1 MGIQGIASLE
11 ELSGGPRRG
20 FTAIAAQTQMER
32 TGKAPHAWTCADL
45 AVGLE
50 FSAGEWIPGKS
61 IDAGEDEVP
70 EVHPGEFVP
79 DGPPARK
86 TISVISA
93 GAKSRMGGPQK
104 PVPRLT

>member
-1 MGIQGIASLE
+1 MGTQGIASLE

-20 FTAIAAQTQMER
+20 FTAIAARTQTER
-32 TGKAPHAWTCADL
+32 TGAAPHAEARAVL

-50 FSAGEWIPGKS
+50 SSAGEWIPGELL
-61 IDAGEDEVP
+61 DFGEDEVP
-70 EVHPGEFVP
+70 EVHLGEFVP